1 MTKKNFLVKHKGTLI
16 PATDEDSKVIYN
28 LEEGDMVAFTTND
41 ARKLWRHN
49 KFFMLL
55 NKVVDH
61 MPEELSARYPSADLL
76 LIELKRL
83 QGYFK
88 TATGVDG
95 RMYLHIDS
103 INFATMGEK
112 RFKEF
117 VSKAEAD
124 ILKYFLDISAEEFE
138 REFKQLM
145 F

>member
-16 PATDEDSKVIYN
+16 PATDEDSKIIYN

-49 KFFMLL
+49 KFWRLL
-55 NKVVDH
+55 NKVVDY
-61 MPEELSARYPSADLL
+61 MPEEISNICPSADML
-76 LIELKRL
+76 LINLKKL
-83 QGYFK
+83 QGYVK
-88 TATGVDG
+88 TVVTIDG
-95 RMYLHIDS
+95 ESTTVVDS

-117 VSKAEAD
+117 VSKAEGH
-124 ILKYFLDISAEEFE
+124 ILEYFLPISAEDFE

-145 F
+145 M